1 MLAGM
6 KRRSLLQAGLSLAA
20 APLAPLAPL
29 PPVASPLDAPCP
41 RDLAPL
47 APSAR
52 PAYER
57 VVARVGTNHGHV
69 FTVSLADVSAG
80 VARVYDLT
88 GTAGHEHRVT
98 LEPAVF
104 ERLRAGEIVRLPSSR
119 DGHLH
124 RLLVRLAPA
133 VDPPEATAVC
143 AVTIGGKDDHELIV
157 TAADMAARADRTYDI
172 QGIAAHTHA
181 VRIVAA
187 DFERL
192 ARGEQL
198 ALNASAAQPGED
210 HGHVVYVHYPP
221 ARGKRG

>member
-1 MLAGM
+1 M
-6 KRRSLLQAGLSLAA
+6 KRRSVLQAGLFLVA
-20 APLAPLAPL
+20 AP
-29 PPVASPLDAPCP
+29 SPLDAPCP
-41 RDLAPL
+41 KG
-47 APSAR
+47 PSTRA
-52 PAYER
+52 ALER

-69 FTVSLADVSAG
+69 FTVPLADVNAG

-88 GTAGHEHRVT
+88 GTAGHEHSVT
-98 LEPAVF
+98 LDAAVF

-124 RLLVRLAPA
+124 RLLVKLAPA
-133 VDPPEATAVC
+133 VDPPEAVSVC
-143 AVTIGGKDDHELIV
+143 AVTIGGKDDHELII
-157 TAADMAARADRTYDI
+157 TAADMTARADRTYDI
-172 QGIAAHTHA
+172 QGIAAHTHS

-210 HGHVVYVHYPP
+210 HGHVVYVRYPA
-221 ARGKRG
+221 ARG